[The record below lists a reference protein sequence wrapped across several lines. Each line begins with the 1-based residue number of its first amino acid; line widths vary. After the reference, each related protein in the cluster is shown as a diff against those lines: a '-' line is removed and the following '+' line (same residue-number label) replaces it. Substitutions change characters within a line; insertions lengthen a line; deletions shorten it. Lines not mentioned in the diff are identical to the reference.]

1 VNTKGEIK
9 MKVKLFM
16 VFITVLTLGTFGVA
30 QDMVSDVGRAAKDT
44 GRVTEKTAQETAH
57 GTMKATKATV
67 HGTEKVAGKT
77 ADVTDK
83 AAKGTAHGVK
93 KVVSKI

>member
-1 VNTKGEIK
+1 
-9 MKVKLFM
+9 
-16 VFITVLTLGTFGVA
+16 
-30 QDMVSDVGRAAKDT
+30 
-44 GRVTEKTAQETAH
+44 
-57 GTMKATKATV
+57 MKATKATV

-83 AAKGTAHGVK
+83 AAKGTADGVK